1 MRPRYLSFLLFIIS
15 RLYAYQ
21 NFHGCCLAPD
31 NLTGWVVTIDSII
44 VLKTTDGGAHW
55 FEQPNNAAGRKF
67 FDITCRDNLKVW
79 TCGILGEITH
89 TNNGGQTWI
98 HQVQGLAKY
107 ATRVEFIDDTLG
119 WAVCG
124 DGVVGRTTDGG
135 SYWEQIFTPYAQAE
149 FYGVSFV
156 DAYEGWVV
164 AGWPDSL
171 DIAQGKIVHTTDGGF
186 NWDSLYFS
194 PIYEDFFDVYFFNNT
209 NGIVVG
215 GNEQDYSPIIW
226 KTTNSGN
233 TWDPIQTP
241 ANAYYLRALDFVDNL
256 NGWAVGRFGTIIR
269 TTDGGN
275 SWTFQNN
282 PATTTLFDVDFS
294 DAFHGIACG
303 YNIILYTTNG
313 GNTWNI
319 GEVPGI
325 KEVNKWELESGKLEI
340 YPNPFRAKIEIRYRI
355 QDAGYR
361 IGENGVVSSQYP
373 VASKNEVASSQYPVV
388 SIRIYDISGRLVKSF
403 SLTTDY
409 CVLGTIVWDGTD
421 DADRRLP
428 SGVYFIRLETDE
440 FKKNETV
447 ILLR

>member
-440 FKKNETV
+440 FKKNEKV